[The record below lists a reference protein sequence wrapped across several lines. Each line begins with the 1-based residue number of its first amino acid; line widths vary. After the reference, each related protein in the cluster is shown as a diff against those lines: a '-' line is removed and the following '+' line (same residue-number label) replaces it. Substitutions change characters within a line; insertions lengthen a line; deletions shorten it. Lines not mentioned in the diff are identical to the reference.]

1 MNYYQNN
8 LESNER
14 VYFAVEL
21 EDAEKVTTLLQNDAI
36 PVNGMYTNP
45 LEIVAHEEVEKL
57 DIDDDDVKQE
67 TIQEAVSKLTEIVTD
82 SWSDIIA
89 SIESY
94 DVYKNSDKLS
104 DEIDG

>member
-8 LESNER
+8 LESDDK
-14 VYFAVEL
+14 VYFAVEA
-21 EDAEKVTTLLQNDAI
+21 EDAEKVTNVLQNESI
-36 PVNGMYTNP
+36 PVNGMYTDP
-45 LEIVAHEEVEKL
+45 LEIVAHEEIEKL
-57 DIDDDDVKQE
+57 NIDDDDVKQE